1 MGILI
6 SDHLSTSNIITLR
19 RVSRLWWQFWGSEK
33 IFTRHL
39 KRHHRIFFET
49 HGSSVFNGQFDDR
62 ILQQFEEFVLQ
73 QDAMQRGRYH
83 SMAIY
88 SYDDR
93 DILPKT
99 YHNGR
104 VAWSIG
110 ATVSVTTLRTGVT
123 KHYLN
128 SDSAE
133 VYNMWLHQDLL
144 VVKLFGCVLSCVLL
158 HYDV

>member
-1 MGILI
+1 VILT
-6 SDHLSTSNIITLR
+6 HL
-19 RVSRLWWQFWGSEK
+19 
-33 IFTRHL
+33 L
-39 KRHHRIFFET
+39 KRRHRIFFET
-49 HGSSVFNGQFDDR
+49 HGSLVFNGDDR
-62 ILQQFEEFVLQ
+62 ILRQFEEFVLQ

-133 VYNMWLHQDLL
+133 VCNMWLYQDLL
-144 VVKLFGCVLSCVLL
+144 VVKLFGCVFSCVLL
-158 HYDV
+158 HYNG